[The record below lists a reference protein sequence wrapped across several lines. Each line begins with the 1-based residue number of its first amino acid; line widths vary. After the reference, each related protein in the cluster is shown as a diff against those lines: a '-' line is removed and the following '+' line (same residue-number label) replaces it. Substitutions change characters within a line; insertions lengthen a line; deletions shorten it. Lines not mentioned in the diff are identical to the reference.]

1 MLSYNLI
8 NMTIWLNIY
17 AKDVQK
23 LADFYQAIGFQMNP
37 NFKATSNEAS
47 IVFDHQLVLMI
58 FKDGF
63 FQSVIPTPIVT
74 PKLQSPSVLFSIE
87 LPSIDIAENMVQK
100 AIQYGGKDLE
110 VSSRAKQKGFYN
122 TGFIDPEGHLWNIL
136 VR

>member
-8 NMTIWLNIY
+8 NMRIWLNIY

-23 LADFYQAIGFQMNP
+23 LADFYQAIGFQINP

-47 IVFDHQLVLMI
+47 IVFDNQFVIMI

-63 FQSVIPTPIVT
+63 FQRVIPNPIVT
-74 PKLQSPSVLFSIE
+74 PKPQSPSVLFSIE
-87 LPSIDIAENMVQK
+87 LPSIDIAETMVQK
-100 AIQYGGKDLE
+100 AIQHGGKDLE

-122 TGFIDPEGHLWNIL
+122 TGFIDPEGHLWNLL